1 MQDGPKEPVFMN
13 GMGAHPQ
20 PGRRLLNRQRLG
32 QVAIWHWSFHA
43 ADPTR

>member
-13 GMGAHPQ
+13 GLGDHPQ
-20 PGRRLLNRQRLG
+20 PSRCLLNRQRLG
-32 QVAIWHWSFHA
+32 QVAIWHWSFHG

>member
-32 QVAIWHWSFHA
+32 QVAIWH
-43 ADPTR
+43 